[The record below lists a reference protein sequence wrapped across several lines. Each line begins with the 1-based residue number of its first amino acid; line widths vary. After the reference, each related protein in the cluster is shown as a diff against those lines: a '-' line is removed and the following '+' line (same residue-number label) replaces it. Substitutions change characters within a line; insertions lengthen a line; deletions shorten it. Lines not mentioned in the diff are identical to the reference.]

1 MGVVRNGVPWFDQ
14 YHKPVNA
21 KAGCLVQANDHYY
34 LFGEYKTNDENKF
47 IGFSRYVSTDLEHW
61 QYTGLALGPQSS
73 GLLGPNRIGE
83 RVKVLAAPAGG
94 YVMLM
99 HTDDLGYTDPHVG
112 LATSPTIDGT
122 FEFQG
127 PLLFNGEPIHMWD
140 LGTFVDDDG
149 TAYLL
154 THEGNI
160 YQLAPDYRSVVALIV
175 RDIAPREESPAMFRQ
190 GNRYF
195 LLTSHKTSWERNDN
209 VYYTAVSLAGPW
221 EKQGVF
227 CPAGTLTYNSQCS
240 FVFMLPTE
248 YGTVPM
254 YLGDRWSFPKQADAA
269 TQVWLPITVS
279 GDTITIPEYWEEWET
294 STVKPV
300 TSSAA
305 ATPVAFAS
313 ATPAEELT
321 IPFTGRRLALGGITN
336 RHSGYARVV
345 LTNERDQPIQ
355 DSYVDFYNKVPSTG
369 LRYMAP
375 ELVAGCYTLHI
386 IVAGTHGVWQD
397 KAGHIF
403 GSDGDLVQV
412 TGYQIDA

>member
-127 PLLFNGEPIHMWD
+127 PLLFNGEPIRMWD

-175 RDIAPREESPAMFRQ
+175 R
-190 GNRYF
+190 
-195 LLTSHKTSWERNDN
+195 
-209 VYYTAVSLAGPW
+209 
-221 EKQGVF
+221 
-227 CPAGTLTYNSQCS
+227 
-240 FVFMLPTE
+240 
-248 YGTVPM
+248 
-254 YLGDRWSFPKQADAA
+254 
-269 TQVWLPITVS
+269 VS

-305 ATPVAFAS
+305 ATPVVFAS